1 MSFLPF
7 EALSTIVVLA
17 IIVEFS
23 TEILKSIFNGIRG
36 NYSRLVAI
44 ALGMILCFFT
54 RSGLLSSLNI
64 HLISLPQ
71 IDYFLT
77 GLIIS
82 RGSNIL
88 HDIVSKLKMAG
99 ANH

>member
-1 MSFLPF
+1 MTF

-23 TEILKSIFNGIRG
+23 TEIFKTIVPGIRG
-36 NYSRLVAI
+36 QYSRLVAI
-44 ALGMILCFFT
+44 LLGMILCVIT
-54 RSGLLSSLNI
+54 RSGILASLNI
-64 HLISLPQ
+64 QLVALPQ
-71 IDYFLT
+71 IDYFIT

-88 HDIVSKLKMAG
+88 HDLVSKLKIAG
-99 ANH
+99 AKN